1 MWEDVKS
8 WLRDDYTNNLLAF
21 LSLVVALIPYFLSIL
36 WEIDFGE
43 GGLMFSIAQVL
54 FTMSGLIVIS
64 YRYTSYT
71 LKELSSENALKDYIE
86 CECRFK
92 QTADNTSDQACRIV
106 KITLEQFF
114 TMWKFIWLA
123 WMMYYIVEVFY
134 WTPLMDRRNCVHVA
148 VVSGIMDL
156 IDFLGSAS
164 MLALYVVLNDYT
176 VDRRVRARSFNSA
189 MFINGIVSGV
199 VFVFCLLFFTKYSSN
214 PHENLLYALYCR
226 VILSAF
232 GCISFALVLGKF
244 NSHYLQIPRLMIM
257 PLYIYAVVQAFSFIV
272 GDLESTEGGILFK
285 PLTEIANHVVPW
297 VTIVG
302 KIALLVA
309 LSWMLNNKRIVFFI
323 VRRSLSMTEVKEQ
336 LSEFNRYMSE

>member
-8 WLRDDYTNNLLAF
+8 WLRDDYTNNFLAF
-21 LSLVVALIPYFLSIL
+21 FSLVLSLIPYAMSVL
-36 WEIDFGE
+36 WEIDFGD

-54 FTMSGLIVIS
+54 FTLSALIVIS

-86 CECRFK
+86 CECRYR
-92 QTADNTSDQACRIV
+92 QTADNTSEQACRIV
-106 KITLEQFF
+106 KRTLEQFF

-123 WMMYYIVEVFY
+123 WMMYYIVETFY
-134 WTPLMDRRNCVHVA
+134 WSPLMDRGNCYHVA
-148 VVSGIMDL
+148 VVSGIMEL

-176 VDRRVRARSFNSA
+176 VDRRVRVRSFNSA
-189 MFINGIVSGV
+189 IFITGIVSCIV
-199 VFVFCLLFFTKYSSN
+199 CVFCLLFFSKYMSN
-214 PHENLLYALYCR
+214 PQENLFYALYCR
-226 VILSAF
+226 IVLSSF

-257 PLYIYAVVQAFSFIV
+257 PLYIYAVVQAFSFLV
-272 GDLESTEGGILFK
+272 GDLESAERDILFE
-285 PLTEIANHVVPW
+285 PLTEIANRVVPW
-297 VTIVG
+297 VTIIG

-309 LSWMLNNKRIVFFI
+309 LSWMLNNKRIIFFI

-336 LSEFNRYMSE
+336 LSEFNRYME

>member
-8 WLRDDYTNNLLAF
+8 WLRDDYTNNFLAF
-21 LSLVVALIPYFLSIL
+21 VSLVLSLIPYIISVL

-43 GGLMFSIAQVL
+43 GGLMFSMAQVL
-54 FTMSGLIVIS
+54 FTLSALIVIS

-86 CECRFK
+86 CECQYR

-106 KITLEQFF
+106 RRTLEQFF
-114 TMWKFIWLA
+114 TAWKFIWLA

-134 WTPLMDRRNCVHVA
+134 WTSLMDRNNCVHVA
-148 VVSGIMDL
+148 IVSGIMDL

-164 MLALYVVLNDYT
+164 MLVLYVVLNDYT

-189 MFINGIVSGV
+189 LFVSGIVSCV
-199 VFVFCLLFFTKYSSN
+199 VFVFCLLFFTKYASN
-214 PHENLLYALYCR
+214 PHENLYYALYCR
-226 VILSAF
+226 VVLSTF
-232 GCISFALVLGKF
+232 GCISFVLVLGKF

-257 PLYIYAVVQAFSFIV
+257 PLYVYAVVQAFSFLV
-272 GDLESTEGGILFK
+272 GDLESTEKDILFR
-285 PLTEIANHVVPW
+285 PLTEIANRIVPW
-297 VTIVG
+297 VTIIG

-309 LSWMLNNKRIVFFI
+309 LSWMLNNKRIIFFI
-323 VRRSLSMTEVKEQ
+323 VRRSLSMAEVKGQ
-336 LSEFNRYMSE
+336 LAEFNRYME